1 MGRPELA
8 PHLERISSLAREM
21 QTHVPITS
29 MGTSDFR
36 ADLAGLLVVTIVAS
50 YESCVKETLI
60 NFSSKQNI
68 KFSEYVG
75 RRYDKLNSKIAV
87 NDLCRY
93 CNDFQPPSRA
103 KFNAYRKRR
112 KEKISSLLGQDIEK
126 KYEQILDW
134 RHDFAHKALRNTTI
148 EEAIEFHRYSK
159 HIIFAFY
166 DSFHLP

>member
-1 MGRPELA
+1 MGRPELV
-8 PHLERISSLAREM
+8 PHLERIDILSQEM
-21 QTHVPITS
+21 QKHIPIS
-29 MGTSDFR
+29 LKGVSDFR

-60 NFSSKQNI
+60 SYSFKQSS

-93 CNDFQPPSRA
+93 CNDFEPSART
-103 KFNAYRKRR
+103 KFNNNRKKR
-112 KEKISSLLGQDIEK
+112 KDRINNSLGQDIEK
-126 KYEQILDW
+126 KYQQILDW

-148 EEAIEFHRYSK
+148 EEAIEFHRYAK
-159 HIIFAFY
+159 HVLFAFY
-166 DSFHLP
+166 DSFNSP